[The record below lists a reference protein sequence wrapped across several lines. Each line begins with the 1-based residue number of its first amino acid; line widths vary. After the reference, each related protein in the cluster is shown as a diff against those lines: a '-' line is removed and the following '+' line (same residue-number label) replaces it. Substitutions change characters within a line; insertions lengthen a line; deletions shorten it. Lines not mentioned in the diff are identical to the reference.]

1 MRVDYYDMPDCT
13 YEMYFGRP
21 ALFSPEGTDMAM
33 LAAYGFTPL
42 PDGRYIHFL
51 DQQEYCHIVSNE
63 SAGIVVFDQS
73 THDKIVQYYW
83 SQYAP
88 TPFVNRSNGGTVMC
102 IISLILLVVSPFL
115 LFELPTLG
123 MLGWIASLVLMIIVR
138 ATYPKNVFGL
148 VLMILHI
155 VAIAVIFIS
164 ALLAMAACYDIMRQC
179 SNL

>member
-1 MRVDYYDMPDCT
+1 MRVDYYDILNCGYDVYC
-13 YEMYFGRP
+13 GRP
-21 ALFSPEGTDMAM
+21 ALFAPEGVPEDI
-33 LAAYGFTPL
+33 LARYGFARL
-42 PDGRYIHFL
+42 YDGRFMYYL
-51 DQQEYCHIVSNE
+51 DQMEYYHIASCG
-63 SAGIVVFDQS
+63 STDRVVFDQS

-88 TPFVNRSNGGTVMC
+88 TLPVNRSNGGTVMC

-115 LFELPTLG
+115 LFKLPTLG
-123 MLGWIASLVLMIIVR
+123 MLGWIASLVLMIVVR

-155 VAIAVIFIS
+155 VAVAVILIS
-164 ALLAMAACYDIMRQC
+164 ALLVMAACYDIMRQC